1 MAESQIRLAADVGGT
16 FTDLVVVGHEGRVL
30 TRKVPSTPPDFESA
44 VLAAVDEVLR
54 DEAVVPGSVTAV
66 CHGTTVAT
74 NAVLENRGAKTAL
87 ITTRGFRDVLEM
99 RRMRAPQLY
108 DLFFVKPPAMV
119 DRYLRFEVGERLSAH
134 GGILSPLD
142 VAELDPIIEQL
153 TAENVESVAICFL
166 HAYAFPAHEQQAGD
180 YLLRHLPGLPVSLS
194 HEVLRQRRE
203 YERTATTVVNAYVRP
218 IMHEYLASLGNGLED
233 RGVEAPLLIM
243 QSAGGLTPA
252 ADAARNPVYALE
264 SGPAAGVLAAAN
276 AGSLCGIDNIISFDM
291 GGTTAKAAMIEAG
304 EIPYTTEY
312 EVGASLSA
320 GNRLTGGGGEL
331 IMAPAIAIGEVGA
344 GGGSIAAIDGAGAL
358 KVGPRSAA
366 ALPGPVCY
374 QRGGTQPTV
383 TDANVALG
391 YIRAGRLAGGDV
403 VIDEAAAT
411 QTIREQIAEPLGLE
425 IIPAALGVHDI
436 ANAMMLRALRE
447 VSVHRGRDP
456 RDFTMVAFGGS
467 GPVHAANLAREL
479 GMTRVLVPPRPGVF
493 SAIGLL
499 VSGIE
504 HHHVRSCQLAGAGLD
519 SGNVQASIDEMRQ
532 EMFDQFRRESVP
544 LDTVTLAAGAD
555 VHFAGEASVIRIP
568 VTGGG
573 EGQTATVDIDRLCKD
588 FIAEHARL
596 YGHAGDDDS
605 VIELCAVRLVGRTVG
620 DRRMDVPEG
629 SEPSPTSQSRHA
641 AFADCATPVAVPIV
655 TRAELESATAGPLFI
670 DEYDATI
677 VVPPGWA
684 AKHDAHG
691 NIIMTYG
698 AATS

>member
-1 MAESQIRLAADVGGT
+1 VAESQIRLAADVGGT

-119 DRYLRFEVGERLSAH
+119 DRYLRFEVGERLSAY
-134 GGILSPLD
+134 GEVLSPLD

-166 HAYAFPAHEQQAGD
+166 HAYAFPAHEQQAGE
-180 YLLRHLPGLPVSLS
+180 YLLRHLPDLPVSLS

-218 IMHEYLASLGNGLED
+218 IMNKYLARLGNGLDD
-233 RGVEAPLLIM
+233 RGVDAPLLIM

-331 IMAPAIAIGEVGA
+331 ILAPAIAIGEVGA

-358 KVGPRSAA
+358 KVGPRSAG

-391 YIRAGRLAGGDV
+391 YIGAGRLAGGDV

-411 QTIREQIAEPLGLE
+411 QAIEEQIAEPLGLE
-425 IIPAALGVHDI
+425 TIPAALGVHDI

-456 RDFTMVAFGGS
+456 REFTMVAFGGS

-493 SAIGLL
+493 SAVGLL

-504 HHHVRSCQLAGAGLD
+504 HHHVRSCQLAGARLD
-519 SGNVQASIDEMRQ
+519 SGNVQAPIDEMRE
-532 EMFDQFRRESVP
+532 EMFDQFRSESVP

-555 VHFAGEASVIRIP
+555 VRFDGEASVIRIP
-568 VTGGG
+568 LTVSG
-573 EGQTATVDIDRLCKD
+573 EFETATVDIEQLCKD

-605 VIELCAVRLVGRTVG
+605 VIEVCAVRLVGRTIS
-620 DRRMDVPEG
+620 DSRMDAPDG
-629 SEPSPTSQSRHA
+629 SEPSRSSQSRHA
-641 AFADCATPVAVPIV
+641 AFADSATPVAVPIV
-655 TRAELESATAGPLFI
+655 TRADLETVTAGPLFI

-677 VVPPGWA
+677 VVPPGWT

-698 AATS
+698 DATS

>member
-1 MAESQIRLAADVGGT
+1 LKGIEDRLRT
-16 FTDLVVVGHEGRVL
+16 EG
-30 TRKVPSTPPDFESA
+30 
-44 VLAAVDEVLR
+44 
-54 DEAVVPGSVTAV
+54 
-66 CHGTTVAT
+66 
-74 NAVLENRGAKTAL
+74 
-87 ITTRGFRDVLEM
+87 
-99 RRMRAPQLY
+99 
-108 DLFFVKPPAMV
+108 VK
-119 DRYLRFEVGERLSAH
+119 
-134 GGILSPLD
+134 
-142 VAELDPIIEQL
+142 AELLVMQSSGGVFTFEAAMEQ
-153 TAENVESVAICFL
+153 
-166 HAYAFPAHEQQAGD
+166 
-180 YLLRHLPGLPVSLS
+180 PVSM
-194 HEVLRQRRE
+194 V
-203 YERTATTVVNAYVRP
+203 
-218 IMHEYLASLGNGLED
+218 
-233 RGVEAPLLIM
+233 
-243 QSAGGLTPA
+243 
-252 ADAARNPVYALE
+252 E
-264 SGPAAGVLAAAN
+264 SGPAAGVIAATYLGRAL
-276 AGSLCGIDNIISFDM
+276 GYSDVMSFDM

-331 IMAPAIAIGEVGA
+331 ILAPTIAIGEVGA

-358 KVGPRSAA
+358 KVGPRSAG

-383 TDANVALG
+383 TDANVVLG
-391 YIRAGRLAGGDV
+391 YIRAGRIAGGEV
-403 VIDEAAAT
+403 VIDETAARQA
-411 QTIREQIAEPLGLE
+411 IEEQIAEPLGLE

-456 RDFTMVAFGGS
+456 REFTMVAFGGS

-479 GMTRVLVPPRPGVF
+479 GMTQVLVPPRPGVF

-504 HHHVRSCQLAGAGLD
+504 HHHVRSCQLAGARLD
-519 SGNVQASIDEMRQ
+519 SGNVQAPIDEMRE
-532 EMFDQFRRESVP
+532 EMFDQFRSESVP
-544 LDTVTLAAGAD
+544 LDTVTLAAAAD

-568 VTGGG
+568 VTGGD
-573 EGQTATVDIDRLCKD
+573 ECQTATVDIDRLCKD

-596 YGHAGDDDS
+596 YGHAGDEDS
-605 VIELCAVRLVGRTVG
+605 VIEVCAVRLVGRTIS
-620 DRRMDVPEG
+620 DSRMDAPEG
-629 SEPSPTSQSRHA
+629 SEPSRTSQSRHA

-655 TRAELESATAGPLFI
+655 TRAELESVAAGPLFI

-698 AATS
+698 DATS